1 MVDMSCTTGFS
12 TCHFAAKDTYRR
24 VFGCD
29 YSDAMLT
36 KARRQINIV
45 DGVKKLKATQL
56 NLL

>member
-1 MVDMSCTTGFS
+1 MSCTTGFS